1 MIRTS
6 LSWSIGAVLLGI
18 VSAPASAVTL
28 FSEDFQGYSSFPNLI
43 PLFPPDP
50 VNAGIAK
57 KSEGA
62 NEVWYG
68 ARFET
73 PDNGTIDN
81 DLAIQEFGGG
91 TNNTHTG
98 RTEDD
103 AGMLFKIDTTGLN
116 NVNLSFD
123 WRTFLV
129 STNDRFVVGYHVGS
143 IAGFGPCTGEG
154 EAGCFADLRSTSATP
169 LPWYTNQND
178 LNPTLIAGNWTQLL
192 RASKSNSWT
201 NQSYTLGN
209 DANNQSEVWISF
221 WMDNGEGDYAK
232 FDNVVV
238 TAVPLPAAL
247 WLFGSG
253 LAGLAGVARR
263 KA

>member
-1 MIRTS
+1 MIRTT

-18 VSAPASAVTL
+18 VSAPASAVSL
-28 FSEDFQGYSSFPNLI
+28 FSENFESYTSFPTQN
-43 PLFPPDP
+43 PWFDY
-50 VNAGIAK
+50 VNPGIAK
-57 KSEGA
+57 ISEGA
-62 NEVWYG
+62 SEVWYG

-91 TNNTHTG
+91 SNNTHTG

-103 AGMLFKIDTTGLN
+103 AGMLFKIDTTGLS

-123 WRTFLV
+123 WRTFLT

-154 EAGCFADLRSTSATP
+154 EAGCFANLQSTSTTP
-169 LPWYTNQND
+169 LHWYTNQND
-178 LNPTLIAGNWTQLL
+178 LNPTPTGNWTQLL

-238 TAVPLPAAL
+238 TAVPLPTAL